1 VNVVTLFKA
10 VDALMAFREAAKRFK
25 GSSTP
30 SSDPAR
36 VPEPASP
43 PTAMQGLAGQIETRM
58 TNVVVAALKE
68 AFDRDHARLELER
81 SQIDEQRRRAEA
93 AMRLEIRRQAADREL
108 ARLRLV
114 AGAAMVGWIS
124 SVVMLGAG
132 FVGEST
138 IARACIAGG
147 WVLLLGALGAAF
159 SGQRGIGASLPDDAH
174 AADGGTA
181 GAASLWL
188 LLAGLAATAVSLLL

>member
-1 VNVVTLFKA
+1 MNVVTLFKA
-10 VDALMAFREAAKRFK
+10 VDALMSFREAAKRFK
-25 GSSTP
+25 GSGAAS
-30 SSDPAR
+30 
-36 VPEPASP
+36 PEPARTPESAAP
-43 PTAMQGLAGQIETRM
+43 PAAMQGLAGQIETRM

-81 SQIDEQRRRAEA
+81 SQMDEQRRRAETA
-93 AMRLEIRRQAADREL
+93 LRLEIRRQAADREL

-114 AGAAMVGWIS
+114 AGAAMVGWIA

-132 FVGEST
+132 FVGESA
-138 IARACIAGG
+138 IARGCIAGG
-147 WVLLLGALGAAF
+147 WALLLGALGAAF
-159 SGQRGIGASLPDDAH
+159 SGQRRIGASLPEDSH
-174 AADGGTA
+174 VADGGAA